1 MDSDS
6 GLGDG
11 KTGKGVSDDVGA
23 QSKTEAGEHFI
34 TLNLDNAVDYITHG
48 LSRVKPVEPLSK
60 DDATGKGILQALKQ
74 FLGFGDIISES
85 LKGSGKNAEI
95 IERTAKITYK
105 SVRAYNSAINRTK
118 GKTNVGY
125 VKRFLEYI
133 SRTTGDHQVKEWA
146 DSLKYQYSEVSERTL
161 YSKPGEKGYVTVTDA
176 IDDLKTYYHG
186 ILTGTQQ
193 PERIG
198 GYRQLVTAM
207 WGLSTGMRPIETAKV
222 EWEHLKTAVEQG
234 YFEAPAIMTKTGEGR
249 VIPLHPQVKPY
260 IELLIKAGEDN
271 PRLLPQPF
279 NNEKFRKGRTK
290 YGANLVLAQYRN
302 LPVMEWRNHGID
314 PTVRLAIMGHDQ
326 HLVLDALRSSGLS
339 KVEQEKVKAEEL
351 EASGEMTQTYGK
363 LQPAGIASEYQKTVG
378 KWKFIPKEIS
388 IKQITPLLEKQKK

>member
-1 MDSDS
+1 
-6 GLGDG
+6 
-11 KTGKGVSDDVGA
+11 
-23 QSKTEAGEHFI
+23 
-34 TLNLDNAVDYITHG
+34 
-48 LSRVKPVEPLSK
+48 
-60 DDATGKGILQALKQ
+60 
-74 FLGFGDIISES
+74 
-85 LKGSGKNAEI
+85 
-95 IERTAKITYK
+95 
-105 SVRAYNSAINRTK
+105 
-118 GKTNVGY
+118 
-125 VKRFLEYI
+125 
-133 SRTTGDHQVKEWA
+133 
-146 DSLKYQYSEVSERTL
+146 
-161 YSKPGEKGYVTVTDA
+161 
-176 IDDLKTYYHG
+176 
-186 ILTGTQQ
+186 LTGTQQ